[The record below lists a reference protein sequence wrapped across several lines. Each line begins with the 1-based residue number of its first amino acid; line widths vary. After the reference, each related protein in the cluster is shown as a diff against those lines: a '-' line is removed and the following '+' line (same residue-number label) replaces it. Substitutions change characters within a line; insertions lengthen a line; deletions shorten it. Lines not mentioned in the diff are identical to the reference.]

1 VPPKSVMNSRRY
13 MCPLHLKA
21 YQLSIGQLARGLRF
35 LALALIRNLRH
46 SQLDG
51 GQYALARLPAD
62 PNPFQ
67 AARLHSALPA
77 CARRQAAFRAGL
89 ADENKFDRYRVIGC
103 KDGER
108 VRARYRLP
116 DYHSKKEKN
125 PAKRSSPG
133 SG

>member
-1 VPPKSVMNSRRY
+1 M
-13 MCPLHLKA
+13 
-21 YQLSIGQLARGLRF
+21 RF
-35 LALALIRNLRH
+35 LAVALIRNLRH
-46 SQLDG
+46 SRLNG

-62 PNPFQ
+62 PNTFQ
-67 AARLHSALPA
+67 AARLHSASPA

-89 ADENKFDRYRVIGC
+89 ADKIKFDGYRVIGC

-108 VRARYRLP
+108 VRARVYRLP

>member
-1 VPPKSVMNSRRY
+1 

-89 ADENKFDRYRVIGC
+89 AARNQ
-103 KDGER
+103 
-108 VRARYRLP
+108 VRRLPRHRLQRRGRAFTVLP